1 MLYTFLNRKWF
12 FDKVYNEWVAA
23 PLLQVA
29 YNDTYQNM
37 DRGFIEF
44 FGPQGI
50 VSEVYNRS
58 VDFAVMPLGFVFRRM
73 FILLG
78 SLTVILVLIGNWAF
92 FVNWVELPLVV
103 IIAGFFVTWLPTIKK

>member
-1 MLYTFLNRKWF
+1 
-12 FDKVYNEWVAA
+12 
-23 PLLQVA
+23 
-29 YNDTYQNM
+29 M

-78 SLTVILVLIGNWAF
+78 SLTVILVLIGN
-92 FVNWVELPLVV
+92 
-103 IIAGFFVTWLPTIKK
+103 